1 MQLQS
6 QGNCHTATHNSTM
19 NDVDND
25 DDGDMA
31 RWLEKGAVCGGG
43 GGLWLFAALETGG
56 CMEMGAAD
64 TGLKSRT

>member
-1 MQLQS
+1 
-6 QGNCHTATHNSTM
+6 M

-43 GGLWLFAALETGG
+43 VWLFAALETGG

-64 TGLKSRT
+64 TGVKSRT

>member
-1 MQLQS
+1 MV
-6 QGNCHTATHNSTM
+6 G
-19 NDVDND
+19 
-25 DDGDMA
+25 
-31 RWLEKGAVCGGG
+31 KGGCLWGG